1 MSFAVILVSSVDGGV
16 IRVIL
21 FIMVMVAVALL
32 LAGCVIALMTL
43 YKQLKAPDRT

>member
-1 MSFAVILVSSVDGGV
+1 MSLVAILASSVGGET

-21 FIMVMVAVALL
+21 FIMVLVAVALL

-43 YKQLKAPDRT
+43 YKQLKAPDHM